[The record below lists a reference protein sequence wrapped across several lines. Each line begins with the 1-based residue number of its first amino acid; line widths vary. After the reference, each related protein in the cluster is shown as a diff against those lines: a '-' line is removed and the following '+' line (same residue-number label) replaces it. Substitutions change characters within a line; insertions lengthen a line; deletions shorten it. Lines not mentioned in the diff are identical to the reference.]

1 MRRLFLAFPPDDGA
15 TGGWIALRNLRGGD
29 EEAIGGT
36 DTEAA
41 IGLLDRLLVEA
52 KGAVLRPGEA
62 DSLTASDRDRL
73 LAAIY
78 VAEFGNRIDCVLRC
92 ETCGSPFDI
101 DFQLGDLLAS
111 TGLPPPDTAAVRS
124 STVILDDGR
133 RLRLPRGSDELALWG
148 LSAEAAE
155 AALFAR
161 CIVEGDAAPGDQA
174 VHDALEAAAPILDT
188 ELDATCPECGTPTQ
202 AHFDLQHY
210 LLTAILQEAP
220 ARTAE
225 VHLLAS
231 TYGWSLREILEL
243 DRKRRR
249 AFAAAIERDRGAHAG
264 SF

>member
-1 MRRLFLAFPPDDGA
+1 MRRLFLAFPPDERA
-15 TGGWIALRNLRGGD
+15 TGSWIALRNLRGGD
-29 EEAIGGT
+29 EEAVAGT
-36 DTEAA
+36 DTAAA
-41 IGLLDRLLVEA
+41 IGLLDRLLVET
-52 KGAVLRPGEA
+52 KGAALRPGQA

-73 LAAIY
+73 LAEIHA
-78 VAEFGNRIDCVLRC
+78 VEFGGRIDCVLRC
-92 ETCGSPFDI
+92 EACGSPFDI

-111 TGLPPPDTAAVRS
+111 TGLPPVDTAAVR
-124 STVILDDGR
+124 TPTLTLDDGR

-161 CIVEGDAAPGDQA
+161 CIVEGEAMPGDQA

-188 ELDATCPECGTPTQ
+188 ELDAVCPECGAPSQ

-231 TYGWSLREILEL
+231 TYGWSLREILKL
-243 DRKRRR
+243 DRRRRR